1 VELSFATTGTIPP
14 GGITAVLEITD
25 PDLFNQISR
34 PSNANSTGI
43 TIPAGSRTTITDA
56 DGKFVKVLQRVTIT
70 GANATL
76 RLPVLEDILQEADKS
91 YAIKLVDGEGYGVD
105 AAANTASFTLT
116 DGTLPAVVPTV
127 SIASTPGTL
136 YESEQSILTLTF
148 TTTGVIPEGGLEV
161 FLDSGVLGA
170 LGEFDVQGR
179 AQNPSGIVGPQ
190 VTGGTITGTDNDVS
204 GVFFKITAA
213 TATIKVPVFKDTE
226 AEGPETLTFTL
237 AEGEAY
243 NVRPDRSS
251 VTVRIEDTIEP
262 PVVTMTGSP
271 ALLKESDGS
280 VLELSFA
287 TTGTIPPGGITAIL
301 EITDPLLLGD
311 QISRPSSANS
321 TGITIPAGSRQ
332 TITDANGNFV
342 KILQRIT
349 ITDANATLRMPV
361 VNDILQET
369 DKSYSIKLIDSDG
382 YNLDAAAANT
392 ANFTVSDGTI
402 PAVVPTVSVTATPTA
417 LFESEQTAITL
428 TFATT
433 GTIPTGGLQVF
444 LDSGVF
450 ASLGEFDVQGRAQ
463 NPGGVVGPQITGG
476 AIVGTDNDVS
486 GVFLRLDANTT
497 TLTIPVFQD
506 DEAEGTETFTYRLI
520 EGEAYDVS
528 ASQGAFTVSI
538 ADTRPGGNDSR
549 DVLTGTI
556 KSESLTGLG
565 GRDTITT
572 GAGNDLIVYTSV
584 RDGLDTITD
593 FTVGSDKFDIRQIM
607 RGQNLS
613 LSYAD
618 TVAQGYLKF
627 GSSGADGV
635 VQFDLD
641 GNAGPNRAISLAL
654 VTGKSATDLNQA
666 QNFLLA

>member
-1 VELSFATTGTIPP
+1 
-14 GGITAVLEITD
+14 
-25 PDLFNQISR
+25 
-34 PSNANSTGI
+34 
-43 TIPAGSRTTITDA
+43 
-56 DGKFVKVLQRVTIT
+56 
-70 GANATL
+70 
-76 RLPVLEDILQEADKS
+76 
-91 YAIKLVDGEGYGVD
+91 
-105 AAANTASFTLT
+105 
-116 DGTLPAVVPTV
+116 
-127 SIASTPGTL
+127 
-136 YESEQSILTLTF
+136 
-148 TTTGVIPEGGLEV
+148 
-161 FLDSGVLGA
+161 
-170 LGEFDVQGR
+170 
-179 AQNPSGIVGPQ
+179 
-190 VTGGTITGTDNDVS
+190 
-204 GVFFKITAA
+204 
-213 TATIKVPVFKDTE
+213 
-226 AEGPETLTFTL
+226 
-237 AEGEAY
+237 
-243 NVRPDRSS
+243 
-251 VTVRIEDTIEP
+251 
-262 PVVTMTGSP
+262 
-271 ALLKESDGS
+271 
-280 VLELSFA
+280 
-287 TTGTIPPGGITAIL
+287 
-301 EITDPLLLGD
+301 
-311 QISRPSSANS
+311 
-321 TGITIPAGSRQ
+321 
-332 TITDANGNFV
+332 
-342 KILQRIT
+342 
-349 ITDANATLRMPV
+349 
-361 VNDILQET
+361 
-369 DKSYSIKLIDSDG
+369 
-382 YNLDAAAANT
+382 
-392 ANFTVSDGTI
+392 
-402 PAVVPTVSVTATPTA
+402 
-417 LFESEQTAITL
+417 
-428 TFATT
+428 
-433 GTIPTGGLQVF
+433 
-444 LDSGVF
+444 
-450 ASLGEFDVQGRAQ
+450 
-463 NPGGVVGPQITGG
+463 VGPQITGG

-549 DVLTGTI
+549 DVLTGTS